1 MKEVTEIIMATVK
14 RHTKNTYWKKPRRIF
29 RSIEPGLSK
38 DVNMYI
44 EQKIHKYIDY
54 LDSIDTGLYCIEY
67 DNDIPTKEEL
77 LEGIDQH
84 NYVDGDGS
92 YRLRQ
97 RYIEEEQIRIERE
110 FELKRI
116 AEQKKQEAY
125 EKTPAYL
132 LEVQRKQKEL
142 EKKQKELE
150 KKQKKEDKD
159 YWEQYDKIVRRTN
172 NYLKVTPT
180 KEGISQ
186 AVLKREL
193 EAVSEGGKFINIVR
207 QNEAY
212 INTNEEERDTIMRD
226 AVANMCKIR
235 TLFFNKGRIMDP
247 VMYDKN
253 LELLYVYTARV
264 IYIKKLMEADS
275 GDR

>member
-14 RHTKNTYWKKPRRIF
+14 RHTKNTYWKKPRQIF

-150 KKQKKEDKD
+150 KKQKKEDKH
-159 YWEQYDKIVRRTN
+159 YWEQYDRIVRRTN

-186 AVLKREL
+186 AILKQEL